1 MSPSIAKNGA
11 QPVGD
16 PPALR
21 TVNAW
26 SAGALASA
34 PPSSIVLKGGS
45 GNEASG
51 EIPIQ
56 ITGIQYNTMGID
68 FTSSVSSFGGVVT
81 LTLLPVRW

>member
-68 FTSSVSSFGGVVT
+68 FTSSVSSFGG
-81 LTLLPVRW
+81 W